1 MKLTPWLLAAIA
13 PIAAAGCSGTFF
25 GHVAVLAV
33 TLGIFIGTLSLG
45 RVAASASP
53 LPAQTTSELAVDSAS
68 EVGALELPS
77 LKMAALEI
85 TAIDDAI

>member
-13 PIAAAGCSGTFF
+13 PIAAAGCSGTLF

-53 LPAQTTSELAVDSAS
+53 LPAQTTSELAVEGAN
-68 EVGALELPS
+68 EVGGLS
-77 LKMAALEI
+77 IAALEI
-85 TAIDDAI
+85 TAIDDAV

>member
-13 PIAAAGCSGTFF
+13 PIAAAGCSGTLF

-53 LPAQTTSELAVDSAS
+53 LPAQTTSELAVDGAS
-68 EVGALELPS
+68 ELP
-77 LKMAALEI
+77 LLDLPRLEI

>member
-13 PIAAAGCSGTFF
+13 PIAAAGCSGTLF

-53 LPAQTTSELAVDSAS
+53 PSPVPLPAQTTSELAVESAS
-68 EVGALELPS
+68 EMPLLDMPR
-77 LKMAALEI
+77 LEI